1 MNLLRGKY
9 AAGDIPAEGQLYV
22 LEGVS
27 GIGKSTLSA
36 LLAERLGGTTLHTL
50 PEPLTAWSAQVNSA
64 LRPLPQLGFYLS
76 GLLHAS
82 DLVRNS
88 LTHGHVVADRYTS
101 SVIACHAAVH
111 GLDIGQVAGLLVPF
125 QPYLVAPTRTFY
137 LRASESTL
145 RERLRTKTDLKQDDT
160 DLFSIPGRLKAL
172 LVNFDAIAKRDP
184 SAVVLDTDGRTPNQL
199 AALINEKLEQPDA

>member
-88 LTHGHVVADRYTS
+88 SHTATS
-101 SVIACHAAVH
+101 SRTVTPLRSSPVTP
-111 GLDIGQVAGLLVPF
+111 PF
-125 QPYLVAPTRTFY
+125 T
-137 LRASESTL
+137 ASTSV
-145 RERLRTKTDLKQDDT
+145 R
-160 DLFSIPGRLKAL
+160 
-172 LVNFDAIAKRDP
+172 
-184 SAVVLDTDGRTPNQL
+184 
-199 AALINEKLEQPDA
+199 